1 MHPLKPILDADLR
14 ELSTFR
20 LPARADELLVLTELE
35 QLSALPT
42 DDRPSLVLGG
52 GSNTLFM
59 NDWHGRVVLNRLRG
73 ISVQRLDADHSMV
86 RAAAGE
92 SWHDLVRFCLDQGLY
107 GLENLILIPGSV
119 GAAPMQNIGAYG
131 VELADCIEAVE
142 VFEWE
147 SGRHQ
152 TLPAAACGFGYRDS
166 HFRSRDAGQFLI
178 TAVQLKLHHSFTARA
193 DYASLADHL
202 KQRGQAN
209 PTPRQLAAAVMR
221 LRRHRLPDPARVANA
236 GSFFHNPV
244 VEADQAEALKRNCP
258 ELPVWPQDQGR
269 MKLSAGWLIDQL
281 GLRGFRI
288 GDAGVYAHH
297 ALVLVNH
304 GQATAEQLS
313 ALIDHI
319 QTAVHKQYGLRLTP
333 EPTLIAY
340 EGAA

>member
-1 MHPLKPILDADLR
+1 MHTLKPIPDADLR

-35 QLSALPT
+35 QLSTLPS
-42 DDRPSLVLGG
+42 DDRPTLVLGG

-59 NDWHGRVVLNRLRG
+59 NDWPGRIVLNRLRG
-73 ISVQRLDADHSMV
+73 ISVQRLDADHSVV

-92 SWHDLVRFCLDQGLY
+92 SWHDLVRLCLDRGLH

-131 VELADCIEAVE
+131 VELADCIDAVE
-142 VFEWE
+142 VFEWA
-147 SGRHQ
+147 SGRHH
-152 TLPAAACGFGYRDS
+152 TLPATACGFGYRDS
-166 HFRSRDAGQFLI
+166 HFRSRDAGRFLI
-178 TAVQLKLHHSFTARA
+178 TAVHLKLNHAFRARA

-202 KQRGQAN
+202 QQRDQAK

-236 GSFFHNPV
+236 GSFFHNPM
-244 VEADQAEALKRNCP
+244 VEADQAEALKRDWP
-258 ELPVWPQDQGR
+258 KLPIWPQDRGQT
-269 MKLSAGWLIDQL
+269 KLSAGWMIDQL

-319 QTAVHKQYGLRLTP
+319 QNEVHKQYGLRLTT
-333 EPTLIAY
+333 EPTLIGY
-340 EGAA
+340 KGAA